1 MIRLAKDKNKALR
14 ATGHLIVIEG
24 PDGVGKSELAA
35 SLYRSFKES
44 GRSVLLKTFPGK
56 EPGTLGKLVYELHHN
71 SEKFD
76 VMDMTA
82 AAKQLLHIAA
92 HVDAIEQ
99 QIIPALEAGTDII
112 MDRFWWSTLVYGLA
126 GSVDKALLEQMIG
139 VEKLAWASTK
149 PDLLF
154 LIDRDQPFRNEPP
167 DLWPLWK
174 QYYAKLLSTEKTQH
188 PCYVIE
194 NEGTIE
200 EAEEAMKDIWVRFQ
214 RGSH

>member
-1 MIRLAKDKNKALR
+1 M
-14 ATGHLIVIEG
+14 IEG

-35 SLYRSFKES
+35 RLYRSIKGS
-44 GRSVLLKTFPGK
+44 GRPASLKTFPGK
-56 EPGTLGKLVYELHHN
+56 EPGTLGKLVYDLHHD
-71 SEKFD
+71 SQKFD
-76 VMDMTA
+76 VVDMTP

-92 HVDAIEQ
+92 HVDAIAQ
-99 QIIPALEAGTDII
+99 QIIPALEAGTDIV

-126 GSVDKALLEQMIG
+126 GGADKTLIEQMIG

-154 LIDRDQPFRNEPP
+154 LIDRDQPFRKEPS
-167 DLWPLWK
+167 DLWPLWR
-174 QYYAKLLSTEKTQH
+174 QYYADLLSTEKTQH

-200 EAEEAMKDIWVRFQ
+200 EAEEAMQNIWAKFQ